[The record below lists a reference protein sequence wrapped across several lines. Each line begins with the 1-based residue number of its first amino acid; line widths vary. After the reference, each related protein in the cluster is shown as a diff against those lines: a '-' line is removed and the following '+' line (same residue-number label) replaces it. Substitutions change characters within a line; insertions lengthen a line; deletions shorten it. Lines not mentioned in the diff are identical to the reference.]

1 MKNILIIILLL
12 AAFSINA
19 QDFIFQE
26 STDLNSDGK
35 TEQINLELI
44 EGTFDQF
51 ILKIGDKE
59 HKDELGIEGI
69 DGFKIID
76 INKYDKYKEIA
87 VHTPGPSDDD
97 EYLIY
102 WYDGENIIEMDYLA
116 RWPKF
121 LGNGILYVDNWE
133 DFWIRRDKMV
143 LDDKTRTLNHV
154 PQFAY
159 YVGVKIRV
167 VNSFSIYRDKELK
180 QPVALLSKDSE
191 IELLLCDTTGSNRYE
206 YLYLIKSSSG
216 LIGWARYKEIY
227 DNSEGFPFAD

>member
-143 LDDKTRTLNHV
+143 LDDK
-154 PQFAY
+154 Q
-159 YVGVKIRV
+159 
-167 VNSFSIYRDKELK
+167 EL
-180 QPVALLSKDSE
+180 
-191 IELLLCDTTGSNRYE
+191 
-206 YLYLIKSSSG
+206 
-216 LIGWARYKEIY
+216 
-227 DNSEGFPFAD
+227 